1 MSTTDSPT
9 EAGTTY
15 TSRELERVGDRAPG
29 MHTGQPAY
37 QAYSEEMRRLVGKA
51 IMPDKYEPHELYY
64 VLELAATYN
73 LDPFTREIQAVRFS
87 RNAGA
92 GAVQIVVG
100 RDGLLAIAQRHPDY
114 MGFRCEAFYEKDET
128 ELLDQPTE
136 WPLPDGRRV
145 YTRYRHKAASL
156 SRGEK
161 GRGKLLGAFAEVYR
175 HGKVPTDFVAYL
187 EDYDKGG
194 SSDHSPW
201 KKMKDVMIEK
211 VALATALRLAF
222 RVSGLYLM
230 EELSGSL
237 PMPDAPAD
245 GQGEADSDYGP
256 DAVVAQH
263 LRNLF
268 DHQGNRYLPAK
279 RRLMLAGLD
288 DAGRAE
294 LVGRLEREILDD
306 GGTPPERPDPDGR
319 RGDRR
324 ARGLAGEGRRGRH
337 RVRRAHGPDRGH
349 GPRRRGRAADARN

>member
-1 MSTTDSPT
+1 VNATDTTATSAPPPT
-9 EAGTTY
+9 TG
-15 TSRELERVGDRAPG
+15 RELERVGDRSPG

-37 QAYSEEMRRLVGKA
+37 MAYSEEMRRLVGKA
-51 IMPDKYEPHELYY
+51 IMPKDYEPHELYY

-128 ELLDQPTE
+128 ELLDQPVE
-136 WPLPDGRRV
+136 WPLPDGERV
-145 YTRYRHKAASL
+145 YTRYRHKTPSL
-156 SRGEK
+156 ARGDK
-161 GRGKLLGAFAEVYR
+161 GRGKILGAFAEVYR
-175 HGKVPTDFVAYL
+175 RGKVPSDFVAYL
-187 EDYDKGG
+187 EDYDRGG
-194 SSDHSPW
+194 SSDRSPW
-201 KKMKDVMIEK
+201 LKMKDVMIEK

-237 PMPDAPAD
+237 PMPDAGGPDA
-245 GQGEADSDYGP
+245 GEGDPEYGP

-268 DHQGNRYLPAK
+268 DHQGSRYLPAK

-294 LVGRLEREILDD
+294 LVARLEREILEQ
-306 GGTPPERPDPDGR
+306 GGTPPARPDPADVEEVIELDGSQVSEE
-319 RGDRR
+319 GIEF
-324 ARGLAGEGRRGRH
+324 GEPP
-337 RVRRAHGPDRGH
+337 PDA
-349 GPRRRGRAADARN
+349 PKTLLD